1 MNFAFLDSGIGGIPY
16 LLHLKKIVPNATCA
30 YLADTRNFPYGE
42 KSDASINECAFRA
55 VSLIVQAWHP
65 ETIVVACNTI
75 SVHALEM
82 LRTQF
87 QGIPI
92 VGTVPAI
99 KRAAEVTKNKRIGL
113 LATNAT
119 IHDTYIKQLERDF
132 ASDCTIFARGD
143 APLVSFIEGQMT
155 SATDVQKLAAVMPA
169 VTYFKKNDCDAIVL
183 GCTHFTHMAHVVSA
197 AVGAG
202 VSVVDSRDGV
212 ARQAIKVHEERA
224 KKAPAIFDAAADFLD
239 DARDSMFFSTG
250 FASESEAEKY
260 SAFCASVGMRWG
272 GVLLQ

>member
-16 LLHLKKIVPNATCA
+16 LLHLKKIAHDATCA

-42 KSDASINECAFRA
+42 KSDERINECAFRA

-82 LRTQF
+82 LRAQF

-119 IHDTYIKQLERDF
+119 IHDKYIAQLERDF

-143 APLVSFIEGQMT
+143 AALVSFIEEQMI
-155 SATDVQKLAAVMPA
+155 SATDAQKLDAVTPA
-169 VTYFKKNDCDAIVL
+169 VTYFKENGCDVIVL

-197 AVGAG
+197 AAGAG

-212 ARQAIKVHEERA
+212 ARQAIKVHDERA
-224 KKAPAIFDAAADFLD
+224 KKAQTIFGAAADFLD
-239 DARDSMFFSTG
+239 DARDSMFFTTG
-250 FASESEAEKY
+250 FSHESDAEKY
-260 SAFCASVGMRWG
+260 SAFCASVSMKWG
-272 GVLLQ
+272 GVLS